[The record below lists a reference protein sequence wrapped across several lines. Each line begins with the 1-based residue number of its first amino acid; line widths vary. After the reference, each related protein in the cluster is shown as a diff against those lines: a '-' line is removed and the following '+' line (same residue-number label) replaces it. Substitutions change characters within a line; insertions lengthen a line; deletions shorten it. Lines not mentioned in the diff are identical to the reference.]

1 VVKIFGVALAVLAL
15 TPLMAQALEIKDA
28 HVRGLPSTQR
38 NTAAFFTVMNT
49 SDNPIKLMAGRS
61 DAAERLEIHSH
72 QHRNGMMSMQEQA
85 SVSIAAGESLVF
97 ESGGYHLMLF
107 NLTRT
112 VRDGDRLSFSLTTED
127 GEEIT
132 VVAPVISVLKESS
145 AIKGHAGVHK

>member
-1 VVKIFGVALAVLAL
+1 VVKILGVALAVLAL
-15 TPLMAQALEIKDA
+15 TPLMARALEIKDA
-28 HVRGLPSTQR
+28 HVRGLPAAQR

-49 SDNPIKLMAGRS
+49 SDNSVELMAGRS

-97 ESGGYHLMLF
+97 ESGGYHLMLI
-107 NLTRT
+107 NLTRA
-112 VRDGDRLSFSLTTED
+112 VRDGDQLSFSLTTED

-132 VVAPVISVLKESS
+132 VVAPVISVLKELSV
-145 AIKGHAGVHK
+145 IKEHAGVH